1 MKFRLFP
8 VAFAAVMALCA
19 NANAARAYYL
29 VGLRHVYSVPVYPD
43 PHEADRQAIE
53 EGFTVTVADA
63 QKQYDTDMASIHDE
77 EAKDSGIVH
86 QIDRDAVQQN
96 LEAAIADA
104 AEKRDEDL
112 AGLYP
117 RMDDIRV
124 SHPEFKVDQD
134 GPYKVMGVE
143 TAPTGEFVEV
153 AYYRPYPTYVEICPF
168 GWSWGRP
175 YAYSSFGIE
184 VGLCHSTWISI
195 GSPVFEPMYYGDTY
209 IFINA
214 PIRREVIVSR
224 SGWGGG
230 RPPVITATDRVVLAQ
245 NRATAVRS
253 HYFESPAAAH
263 AAISN
268 RGRANAGA
276 GAVSKYS
283 HSALRNA
290 TSGAT
295 SSNHTSSGVTTGST
309 GAPGT
314 TGSRFSR
321 TETSTRPGSTGG
333 AGSTPSRYAHPPTTP
348 TSRQGST
355 GRGGSTKDSSTDK
368 KKGG

>member
-8 VAFAAVMALCA
+8 VIFAAAMALCA
-19 NANAARAYYL
+19 SANASRVYYL

-53 EGFTVTVADA
+53 EAFTVTVADA

-77 EAKDSGIVH
+77 EAKDGGNVH

-112 AGLYP
+112 AAMYP

-153 AYYRPYPTYVEICPF
+153 VYYRPYPSYVEICPF

-195 GSPVFEPMYYGDTY
+195 GAPVFEPMYYGGVY
-209 IFINA
+209 VFINA
-214 PIRREVIVSR
+214 PIRRDVIVSR
-224 SGWGGG
+224 GGWVGG
-230 RPPVITATDRVVLAQ
+230 RPPVITASERVVLEQ
-245 NRATAVRS
+245 NRVAAVKS

-263 AAISN
+263 AAISS
-268 RGRANAGA
+268 RGRTGIGA

-290 TSGAT
+290 GSGSAATSRTSG
-295 SSNHTSSGVTTGST
+295 TTN
-309 GAPGT
+309 GT

-321 TETSTRPGSTGG
+321 TETPSRPGNTGGPGST
-333 AGSTPSRYAHPPTTP
+333 SSRYAHPPTTP
-348 TSRQGST
+348 TSRQGSSSH
-355 GRGGSTKDSSTDK
+355 GGSSKDSSSDK